1 MHSYMQLAGW
11 QMVPVVLKKN
21 GFTCAELAKRLCSFL
36 ITSGVL
42 SNCIIL
48 YELYCYF
55 ICVLS
60 DV

>member
-1 MHSYMQLAGW
+1 MQLAGW

-42 SNCIIL
+42 SNCG
-48 YELYCYF
+48 
-55 ICVLS
+55 CVRRQFS
-60 DV
+60 KSGKI